1 MPPKQPSIDKR
12 DREQQ
17 VLRKK
22 PQSTVNPAAAAGI
35 LRALDP
41 QLPQEV
47 HGLQREYSDEF
58 PNDHSSREEGKKE
71 KKSFW
76 ERATKDRGG
85 DKERDKEKD
94 KERHR
99 EKDRKEDEAQVE
111 ITRMIGARCPN
122 HNGRSHS

>member
-41 QLPQEV
+41 HTPQEV

-58 PNDHSSREEGKKE
+58 PTDHSSREEGKKE

-76 ERATKDRGG
+76 GSVRDAG
-85 DKERDKEKD
+85 RDKDARSQRGDDDPSAEL
-94 KERHR
+94 
-99 EKDRKEDEAQVE
+99 
-111 ITRMIGARCPN
+111 TRMIGELAVY
-122 HNGRSHS
+122 